1 MMFMVVLVGCIGAY
15 YQRGAVASAA
25 VISYM
30 AGAPRNR
37 AETPS
42 SLAQRR
48 NGSFKARGL
57 RFCMFYPEMADIFTL
72 ASLLKLYN
80 IQAWEPV

>member
-30 AGAPRNR
+30 VGGG
-37 AETPS
+37 
-42 SLAQRR
+42 QFFFF
-48 NGSFKARGL
+48 GSEVL
-57 RFCMFYPEMADIFTL
+57 
-72 ASLLKLYN
+72 
-80 IQAWEPV
+80 V